1 MLLLRGVGCELLLLP
16 DPYIH
21 KSPYSSYSQERG
33 ILMLKNKV
41 YLTQTD
47 TTIGFVSQNTDKLTA
62 IKQRPP
68 HKHYIKAVNS
78 LTTLK
83 TFTRVP
89 SSHKNTLRRAKK
101 TTFILPDGHSY
112 RVVKDKH
119 HLLLLNR
126 LKWAYTTSA
135 NLSSKVYDEAFAREV
150 ADIVI
155 EPLTQNSQAS
165 KIYKLGKHTIK
176 RIR

>member
-1 MLLLRGVGCELLLLP
+1 MF
-16 DPYIH
+16 
-21 KSPYSSYSQERG
+21 
-33 ILMLKNKV
+33 KNLV
-41 YLTQTD
+41 FLTQTD
-47 TTIGFVSQNTDKLTA
+47 TTIGFVSQNAENLTA

-78 LTTLK
+78 LQTLK

-89 SSHKNTLRRAKK
+89 SSHKNRVRRANK
-101 TTFILPDGHSY
+101 TTFIMPNTHSY
-112 RVVKDKH
+112 RVVRDQH

-135 NLSSKVYDEAFAREV
+135 NLSNFSYDEKFAKEA
-150 ADIVI
+150 ADII
-155 EPLTQNSQAS
+155 ISPLQERQEAS
-165 KIYKLGKHTIK
+165 HIYKLGKTAIK

>member
-1 MLLLRGVGCELLLLP
+1 MDVT
-16 DPYIH
+16 
-21 KSPYSSYSQERG
+21 
-33 ILMLKNKV
+33 LKNKV
-41 YLTQTD
+41 FLTQTD
-47 TTIGFVSQNTDKLTA
+47 TTIGFISQDTDKLTQ

-78 LTTLK
+78 LHTLK

-89 SSHKNTLRRAKK
+89 QKHKNRVRRSNK
-101 TTFILPDGHSY
+101 TTFILPNGQSY
-112 RVVKDKH
+112 RVIQDKH

-135 NLSSKVYDEAFAREV
+135 NLSDQAYDEQFTKKM
-150 ADIVI
+150 ADVII
-155 EPLTQNSQAS
+155 EPLNQTTLSS
-165 KIYKLGKHTIK
+165 RIYKLGKLTMK

>member
-1 MLLLRGVGCELLLLP
+1 
-16 DPYIH
+16 
-21 KSPYSSYSQERG
+21 
-33 ILMLKNKV
+33 MLKDKV
-41 YLTQTD
+41 FLTQTD
-47 TTIGFVSQNTDKLTA
+47 TTIGFVSQNADKLTT

-78 LTTLK
+78 LATLK

-89 SSHKNTLRRAKK
+89 SLHKNRVRRSRK

-112 RVVKDKH
+112 RLIQDQH

-135 NLSSKVYDEAFAREV
+135 NLSDHAYDEKFAKEM
-150 ADIVI
+150 ADVII
-155 EPLTQNSQAS
+155 EPLKQNKQAS
-165 KIYKLGKHTIK
+165 NIYKLGKQTIK

>member
-1 MLLLRGVGCELLLLP
+1 MP
-16 DPYIH
+16 NNFFKD
-21 KSPYSSYSQERG
+21 
-33 ILMLKNKV
+33 KV
-41 YLTQTD
+41 FLTQTD
-47 TTIGFVSQNTDKLTA
+47 TTIGFVSQNAERLTA

-68 HKHYIKAVNS
+68 HKHYIKAVNN
-78 LTTLK
+78 LQTLK

-89 SSHKNTLRRAKK
+89 SSHKKRVRRAVK
-101 TTFILPDGHSY
+101 TTFILPNNYAY

-135 NLSSKVYDEAFAREV
+135 NLSNQSYDEHFAKEA
-150 ADIVI
+150 ADVIVT
-155 EPLTQNSQAS
+155 PLKEIKQAS
-165 KIYKLGKHTIK
+165 HIYKLGNYAIK

>member
-1 MLLLRGVGCELLLLP
+1 MKAV
-16 DPYIH
+16 
-21 KSPYSSYSQERG
+21 SSKQF
-33 ILMLKNKV
+33 KNLV
-41 YLTQTD
+41 FLTQTD
-47 TTIGFVSQNTDKLTA
+47 TTIGFVSQNSDRLTA

-68 HKHYIKAVNS
+68 HKHYIKALDS
-78 LTTLK
+78 LQTLK

-89 SSHKNTLRRAKK
+89 SFHKNRVRRSAK
-101 TTFILPDGHSY
+101 TTFILPNSYSY

-135 NLSSKVYDEAFAREV
+135 NLSNQPYNEHFAKEA
-150 ADIVI
+150 ADVIVT
-155 EPLTQNSQAS
+155 PLKQSNQAS
-165 KIYKLGKHTIK
+165 SIYKLGNYTIK